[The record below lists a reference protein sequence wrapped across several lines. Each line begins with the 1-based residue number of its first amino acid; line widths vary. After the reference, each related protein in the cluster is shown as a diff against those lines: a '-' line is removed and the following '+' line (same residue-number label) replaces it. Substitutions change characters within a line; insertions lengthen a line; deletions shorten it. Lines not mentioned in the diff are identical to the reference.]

1 MVVNQLMD
9 GRLCTYNIE
18 YYVLRRELQLL
29 LSYSGMHF
37 HDNSCHQ
44 IGQESTPC
52 SISPDPYSILRYVL
66 HAKYSIQAPMNIR
79 STQYGVQGDRRMF
92 LVRYFVHGV
101 NSFAP
106 LNCPHKSLVLSDFSV
121 LQGCHCSLFRT
132 LVEGRRGPND
142 KQTFPQLI
150 INFFL
155 IIFSF
160 SYTSTV
166 HVRFDLMN
174 SRLSPCLIKTFPS
187 AINIGERIE
196 TTDVGIRRQ
205 RQIRI

>member
-1 MVVNQLMD
+1 
-9 GRLCTYNIE
+9 
-18 YYVLRRELQLL
+18 
-29 LSYSGMHF
+29 
-37 HDNSCHQ
+37 
-44 IGQESTPC
+44 
-52 SISPDPYSILRYVL
+52 
-66 HAKYSIQAPMNIR
+66 
-79 STQYGVQGDRRMF
+79 MF

-101 NSFAP
+101 DSFAP

-160 SYTSTV
+160 SYTSTD

-196 TTDVGIRRQ
+196 TTDVGLEGSDRFAFEERGRVGIKSARTTCSHTTEQTFRAIVF
-205 RQIRI
+205 R